1 MKIESFEQAIDIARR
16 LRHCHEAD
24 ELGRLS
30 EYEDVSERRIYFNK
44 GIKMALR
51 IENYSDNE
59 IDLIL
64 KLMDAC
70 IFCREEF
77 ELAEQ
82 SSDYADWQSKIENKY
97 KFEEVY
103 RLARESYDG
112 AFRELVDR

>member
-1 MKIESFEQAIDIARR
+1 MKLKSFDQAVEMARK

-30 EYEDVSERRIYFNK
+30 EYEDVSARKIYFNK

-51 IENYSDNE
+51 IEDYSDNE

-64 KLMDAC
+64 KLMNAC

-82 SSDYADWQSKIENKY
+82 SSSYADWQAKIDAMY
-97 KFEEVY
+97 EE
-103 RLARESYDG
+103 
-112 AFRELVDR
+112 